1 MNKYNNIIRDFL
13 LQHKQLT
20 LGKIGSFTI
29 VNEPAAGVDAGN
41 VVFVA
46 DKKAET
52 SSALLDQIAEKSG
65 KGRGLVAADLESYL
79 EQMRQFINIGKPY
92 VIEDVGVVSLNKSGN
107 YEFSRNAATLSLTSP
122 VGQAAEQHFLPE
134 STGGTA
140 RTGKRN
146 GIMGLAAVIIL
157 LVLAGVGYGIYNMAR
172 NGKSNT
178 ATTDTETTEQPATDT
193 PAAATSATASGD
205 GTAVNPD
212 TTAAITTTTAAPAV
226 TTAVSGDSAHYRF
239 VFETTASSERAHAR
253 TAQLKS
259 FGDPAGFDSS
269 KQEDGTFSYR
279 LFLRQKIAIADSTRA
294 KDSVQLYLSKSVRL
308 VKE

>member
-52 SSALLDQIAEKSG
+52 SGALLDQIAEKSG

-92 VIEDVGVVSLNKSGN
+92 VIEDIGVVSLNKSGN

-134 STGGTA
+134 STGGTV

-157 LVLAGVGYGIYNMAR
+157 LVLAGVGYGIYNMVR

-178 ATTDTETTEQPATDT
+178 TTADTETTEQPATDT
-193 PAAATSATASGD
+193 PSAAPVAVTGDTLAVKTDTPVAATTTPAS
-205 GTAVNPD
+205 
-212 TTAAITTTTAAPAV
+212 APAI
-226 TTAVSGDSAHYRF
+226 SGDSARFRF
-239 VFETTASSERAHAR
+239 VFETTVSSERAHTR

-259 FGDPAGFDSS
+259 FGDPAAFDSS
-269 KQEDGTFSYR
+269 KQEDGTFTYR

-294 KDSVQLYLSKSVRL
+294 KDSVQLYLSKNVRL
-308 VKE
+308 VRE